1 MTEQQLEARI
11 ERMIDR
17 LDRDFMAGLLT
28 QEEYDIEFIA
38 IQSWAADQEQ
48 QA

>member
-1 MTEQQLEARI
+1 MIEQQLEARI

-17 LDRDFMAGLLT
+17 LDKDFMSGLIT
-28 QEEYDIEFIA
+28 EEEYDEQFVA
-38 IQSWAADQEQ
+38 IQSWAAEQEQ